1 MNKQTLISIGVIVVV
16 VIAGL
21 AILQSTSNKT
31 AGNPNQYDALA
42 SCIAESGA
50 KFYGAFWCPHCNNQ
64 KKMFRDSQKLLPY
77 VECSTADGK
86 GQTQVCID
94 QGIQS
99 YPTWIFADGS
109 KLTGEIDL
117 PTLAKKTSC
126 EATLEGEKTSQDTT
140 EGGLV
145 DISGETKVNV
155 DFQ

>member
-1 MNKQTLISIGVIVVV
+1 MNKNTLISIGVIVVV

-21 AILQSTSNKT
+21 AILQSVSNKT
-31 AGNPNQYDALA
+31 AGNPNQHDALA

-64 KKMFRDSQKLLPY
+64 KKMFGDSQKLLPY
-77 VECSTADGK
+77 IECSTPDGK

-117 PTLAKKTSC
+117 STLAQKTSC
-126 EATLEGEKTSQDTT
+126 DATQSPTDAENKDAI
-140 EGGLV
+140 

-155 DFQ
+155 DFN